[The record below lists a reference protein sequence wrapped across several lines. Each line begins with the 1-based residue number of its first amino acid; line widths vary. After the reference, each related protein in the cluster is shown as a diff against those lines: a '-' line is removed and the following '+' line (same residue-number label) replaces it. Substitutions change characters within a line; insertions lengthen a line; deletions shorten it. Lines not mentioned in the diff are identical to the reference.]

1 MKTRNDHRFALKL
14 KELREA
20 AGYKSQQSF
29 ADSFG
34 AAQSTVAGWESGT
47 REPNHETTVRI
58 ADFFNV
64 SVDYLLGRAVSK
76 APSCDVCQG
85 QTSQNPDNVV
95 IQDFRGLPENEKSPA
110 LSSEAVKLAQEYDV
124 LDETWRRTIRSLFDL
139 AKAKGAAPE
148 LPAPGPGRIR
158 HYLTPAA
165 AGYAAPIEGEDYEL
179 IDRTPDIPADA
190 DFCIDISGD
199 SMEPYIKDGSRVY
212 VQRGDVEEMRDAGVF
227 YVDGDVFVKQWC
239 VDMIGTLH
247 LLSANPKREDA
258 NIQIFKDS
266 GRNVVCF
273 GRVILKKKLPEPKY
287 K

>member
-1 MKTRNDHRFALKL
+1 MGIGKRIKEAREQANLTQEELANLIGVTSSAITNYEKETSHPKEPILYALIDAL
-14 KELREA
+14 
-20 AGYKSQQSF
+20 
-29 ADSFG
+29 
-34 AAQSTVAGWESGT
+34 
-47 REPNHETTVRI
+47 
-58 ADFFNV
+58 NV
-64 SVDYLLGRAVSK
+64 SPNYLFQDCVS
-76 APSCDVCQG
+76 
-85 QTSQNPDNVV
+85 TIN
-95 IQDFRGLPENEKSPA
+95 KSPV
-110 LSSEAVKLAQEYDV
+110 LSSEALKIARSYEA
-124 LDETWRRTIRSLFDL
+124 LDAFGKRAVSLIIEAEADRMS
-139 AKAKGAAPE
+139 AE
-148 LPAPGPGRIR
+148 LPASAPAPRFIH

-179 IDRTPDIPADA
+179 VPRGADVPTGA

-273 GRVILKKKLPEPKY
+273 GKVLLPKKLPQPVY
-287 K
+287 RR